1 MIKSLLFNF
10 SLSII
15 AIVIILL
22 SCSPKTTIKS
32 SSNKNSEKTDECIM
46 KDEICEETLDF
57 QKEYNRM
64 PEEEQKDLISVLST
78 YIKHCEEATKK
89 CEKSSKQ

>member
-1 MIKSLLFNF
+1 MIKQLLSDF
-10 SLSII
+10 SLFI
-15 AIVIILL
+15 IVIGITLL
-22 SCSPKTTIKS
+22 SCSPKTTVKS
-32 SSNKNSEKTDECIM
+32 SSEKTDECIM
-46 KDEICEETLDF
+46 KDEICAEALDF

-89 CEKSSKQ
+89 CEESIKK

>member
-15 AIVIILL
+15 VIVIMLL
-22 SCSPKTTIKS
+22 LCSPKTTIKNS
-32 SSNKNSEKTDECIM
+32 SDKTAEKTDECIM
-46 KDEICEETLDF
+46 RDEICAEALDF

-89 CEKSSKQ
+89 CEKSLKQ

>member
-1 MIKSLLFNF
+1 MIKRLLFNF
-10 SLSII
+10 SLFI
-15 AIVIILL
+15 IVIGIMLL
-22 SCSPKTTIKS
+22 SCSPKTAIKS
-32 SSNKNSEKTDECIM
+32 SSDRTAEKTDECIM
-46 KDEICEETLDF
+46 KDEICKEAFDF

-89 CEKSSKQ
+89 CEKSLKQ

>member
-1 MIKSLLFNF
+1 MIKRLLFNF
-10 SLSII
+10 SLSI
-15 AIVIILL
+15 VIIGIMLL
-22 SCSPKTTIKS
+22 LCSPKTTTKS
-32 SSNKNSEKTDECIM
+32 SSDKTAEKTDECIM
-46 KDEICEETLDF
+46 KDEICEEALDF

-89 CEKSSKQ
+89 CEKSLKQ